1 MKENVFEV
9 APNRVWIIGY
19 TPRALLTSLHCP
31 KWGGMRRI
39 HPLKVWG
46 LKEGVY
52 KLAKSALKILSPHL
66 GKWGDLKCHP
76 EIDMK
81 IWSLYQRLLCK
92 WFLKSLWIIYSEVY
106 LKEEM
111 TYSYIV
117 SWTHTVIFYFFFFF
131 VLPKLLEKEL
141 RGLWECRKPRDK
153 QGQWSGYGGD
163 RKTNLDNK
171 HSTNNWDNKTS
182 WIKLLSQ
189 VLTWDLFFAGNVRNS
204 FRALTCKQMKVSRGR
219 CSDNIHLSQALLWG

>member
-117 SWTHTVIFYFFFFF
+117 SWTHTVIFYFFFFLF
-131 VLPKLLEKEL
+131 SPSSLKRSSEDYESVESHVINKGSGVGMEVTGKQTSTINTQQATETTKQAELNCWAKSWLEIFFLLGMSEIL
-141 RGLWECRKPRDK
+141 SGL
-153 QGQWSGYGGD
+153 
-163 RKTNLDNK
+163 
-171 HSTNNWDNKTS
+171 
-182 WIKLLSQ
+182 
-189 VLTWDLFFAGNVRNS
+189 
-204 FRALTCKQMKVSRGR
+204 
-219 CSDNIHLSQALLWG
+219 